1 MNPTRSPASRT
12 CCKAS
17 TPPRKATLIHGPRG
31 PAANIGPESRFPLL
45 SRALLPAKALSAWRA
60 SAGEP
65 PPGLRHLSRLTTADQ
80 QEEAEAIALILRGAL
95 ETPGA
100 RAALV
105 TPDRSLANRVTD
117 ALARYG
123 VVADDSAGEALM
135 DTPPAV
141 FLRLLIRA
149 VTDNLAPVS
158 LLALLKH
165 PLAGAGLSEA
175 ACRHG
180 ARALEMICLR
190 GPRPIGGIAGIRMA
204 LDKRNAGPDLKAY
217 WARVESCLEPV
228 FRIQASVESAPV
240 EALTAVIAGAERLAA
255 TDDESG
261 PSRLWSGEEGDALAI
276 RLTEVLEAIPDLP
289 DQRRA
294 VLAGL
299 LDAVLRGVAVRERR
313 AVRGRGGALHPR
325 IFVWGLLEARLQSV
339 DLLVLGGLAETI
351 WPPATDPGP
360 WLSRPM
366 RAQVGLPTPEEVI
379 GQAAHD
385 FTSIACSAREVV
397 LSCPTRRDG
406 APAVPARWLTR
417 LEMYL
422 AGRDCRLPAHPAAAW
437 ARDLDLPAGGPRAA
451 RQPAPRPPVA
461 IRPRRLSVTEI
472 ETWLR
477 DPYSIYARHILNLKS
492 LKPLDEPTDAADYG
506 SLVHAGMN
514 HFLRTFGET
523 WPDDAYDQML
533 AAMNRALRE
542 AELRPALRAW
552 WKPRLERIA
561 GWLLEAD
568 AAHRAAAP
576 LVAIH
581 SEALGRLVLR
591 GPAGDFRLTGKAD
604 RIDLR
609 ADGTLAILDYKT
621 GTIPGPK
628 AVDAGLAPQLPLE
641 AAMAAAGAFGPDAAG
656 PVTALIYWHLTG
668 GGASPGEERALFK
681 KDPAATLAASA
692 KALDGLRS
700 LIATFDSEEQ
710 PYVSQPNAAL
720 APRFSDYAQLAR
732 VVEWSAAG
740 ATRIT
745 TRGTNKP
752 MASETLLEMPRESP
766 RDRANRTQRDASDP
780 GVSAFVAASAGSG
793 KTKLLTDRLLRLMLT
808 DGVRPERI
816 LCLTFTRA
824 AAAEMSLR
832 LQRLLGRWVTMDD
845 AALNEQLASLAL
857 TPSAILRERA
867 RALFALVLDLPGGMR
882 ISTIHAFCQSLLRRF
897 PLEAALSPHF
907 RLVDDRDA
915 EDTLSEARESML
927 ARAEQDMLE
936 DALRSVAGQTNAEQ
950 FGKHVKA
957 LLSDRVRLAAALTHP
972 DLAAAQ
978 RRVLGVTAADS
989 GDIIAAAVNW
999 QAERELREA
1008 AGICAALGSPGVKTC
1023 ANAMLGWLGLSVED
1037 RVSSWATW
1045 RGHFLTGKDEPRA
1058 ASRFVSKAVTDRHPD
1073 LAEVFIAEAARIL
1086 EVSDSIRAV
1095 KVAELSAALIALAW
1109 PVLRAYTEHKDRS
1122 GLLDYADLIVRTSQL
1137 LVDPG
1142 AAWVLYKLDGG
1153 IDHLLLDEVQDIAP
1167 QQWDIAHALTS
1178 EFFSGMGARDV
1189 RRTVFAVGDRKQSIY
1204 EFQGA
1209 NISTF
1214 EDSRSR
1220 LAGRV
1225 DSAGETWRDLTLDV
1239 SFRSTRPVL
1248 SLVDAVFADPS
1259 AAAGVVSPVGSLAHF
1274 ADRAG
1279 QGGTVELWPLAPVP
1293 DSPEHEPWTV
1303 PERSQAHTTS
1313 LRLLAD
1319 RLADWIKDQTNGSVT
1334 LESQGRPLRPGDV
1347 MVLVRRRQAF
1357 GEIQP
1362 PGPRFFFKEPQR
1374 AGGGS
1379 RSHDVD

>member
-1 MNPTRSPASRT
+1 MPLTLNLFTIPPHVPFLDALAADWLSRHADPGDRARGLILLPTRRAARSLAEAFLRLSNGQPLLLPRITALGALDEAPLALAGALDLPPAIEPMPRLAALTRLILAMNGTNGAPTGADRAWLLAEELTKLMDEAERAEIELAQTLPDAADPAFARHWAETLKFLHIVTDAWPEWLAENGLMNPAARQSALLTGQANAWRG
-12 CCKAS
+12 
-17 TPPRKATLIHGPRG
+17 TPPEDPVLIAGTTAGVPAVARLLSVVARLPSGQVVFPALDLEMDDAAWDAIDESHPQSGLKSLLQSLDATRG
-31 PAANIGPESRFPLL
+31 DVRPWPARPGSNVPEGRFQLL

-60 SAGEP
+60 TTGESSP
-65 PPGLRHLSRLTTADQ
+65 TLDQLSRLTTADQ

-95 ETPGA
+95 EMPGA

-105 TPDRSLANRVTD
+105 TPDRSLGNRVTD

-149 VTDNLAPVS
+149 VADNLAPVS
-158 LLALLKH
+158 LLSLLKH

-175 ACRHG
+175 ECRHG
-180 ARALEMICLR
+180 ARALEMVCLR
-190 GPRPIGGIAGIRMA
+190 GPRPIAGIAGIRMA
-204 LDKRNAGPDLKAY
+204 LDKRNADTELKAY
-217 WARVESCLEPV
+217 WARIETCLEPV

-240 EALTAVIAGAERLAA
+240 EALTAVIAAAERLAA
-255 TDDESG
+255 TDDASG
-261 PSRLWSGEEGDALAI
+261 PSRLWSGEEGDALAT

-289 DQRRA
+289 DQRRT

-339 DLLVLGGLAETI
+339 DLLVLGGLAETV

-385 FTSIACSAREVV
+385 FTAIACSAREVI

-422 AGRDCRLPAHPAAAW
+422 AGRYQRLPAHPAAAW
-437 ARDLDLPAGGPRAA
+437 VRDLDLPAGGPKAA

-514 HFLRTFGET
+514 HFLQTFREQ

-542 AELRPALRAW
+542 ADLRPALRAW

-581 SEALGRLVLR
+581 SEALGRLVLQ

-604 RIDLR
+604 RIDQR

-628 AVDAGLAPQLPLE
+628 AVEAGLAPQLPLE

-692 KALDGLRS
+692 KALDGLRA
-700 LIATFDSEEQ
+700 LVATFDSEEQ

-732 VVEWSAAG
+732 VVEWS
-740 ATRIT
+740 
-745 TRGTNKP
+745 
-752 MASETLLEMPRESP
+752 
-766 RDRANRTQRDASDP
+766 
-780 GVSAFVAASAGSG
+780 SAGDS
-793 KTKLLTDRLLRLMLT
+793 
-808 DGVRPERI
+808 
-816 LCLTFTRA
+816 
-824 AAAEMSLR
+824 
-832 LQRLLGRWVTMDD
+832 DD
-845 AALNEQLASLAL
+845 DE
-857 TPSAILRERA
+857 
-867 RALFALVLDLPGGMR
+867 
-882 ISTIHAFCQSLLRRF
+882 
-897 PLEAALSPHF
+897 
-907 RLVDDRDA
+907 
-915 EDTLSEARESML
+915 
-927 ARAEQDMLE
+927 
-936 DALRSVAGQTNAEQ
+936 
-950 FGKHVKA
+950 
-957 LLSDRVRLAAALTHP
+957 
-972 DLAAAQ
+972 
-978 RRVLGVTAADS
+978 
-989 GDIIAAAVNW
+989 GD
-999 QAERELREA
+999 E
-1008 AGICAALGSPGVKTC
+1008 
-1023 ANAMLGWLGLSVED
+1023 
-1037 RVSSWATW
+1037 
-1045 RGHFLTGKDEPRA
+1045 
-1058 ASRFVSKAVTDRHPD
+1058 
-1073 LAEVFIAEAARIL
+1073 
-1086 EVSDSIRAV
+1086 
-1095 KVAELSAALIALAW
+1095 
-1109 PVLRAYTEHKDRS
+1109 
-1122 GLLDYADLIVRTSQL
+1122 
-1137 LVDPG
+1137 
-1142 AAWVLYKLDGG
+1142 
-1153 IDHLLLDEVQDIAP
+1153 
-1167 QQWDIAHALTS
+1167 
-1178 EFFSGMGARDV
+1178 
-1189 RRTVFAVGDRKQSIY
+1189 
-1204 EFQGA
+1204 
-1209 NISTF
+1209 
-1214 EDSRSR
+1214 
-1220 LAGRV
+1220 
-1225 DSAGETWRDLTLDV
+1225 
-1239 SFRSTRPVL
+1239 
-1248 SLVDAVFADPS
+1248 
-1259 AAAGVVSPVGSLAHF
+1259 
-1274 ADRAG
+1274 
-1279 QGGTVELWPLAPVP
+1279 
-1293 DSPEHEPWTV
+1293 
-1303 PERSQAHTTS
+1303 
-1313 LRLLAD
+1313 
-1319 RLADWIKDQTNGSVT
+1319 
-1334 LESQGRPLRPGDV
+1334 
-1347 MVLVRRRQAF
+1347 
-1357 GEIQP
+1357 
-1362 PGPRFFFKEPQR
+1362 
-1374 AGGGS
+1374 
-1379 RSHDVD
+1379 